1 MFKSN
6 SIFFRTI
13 KSLPISLLI
22 LIQVNAYA
30 QSSDPVVIEL
40 ADTKVGLSEFEA
52 TFKVSVRMLA
62 AQQGIPLGN
71 QDESVIDRLR
81 SQYLGQR
88 ANELAM
94 VQEATKRGI
103 AIAEPSVLAQ
113 AAEIREKILSDT
125 SITEPLD
132 DLRLLA
138 LLRDKQMVATLSEQL
153 LEEIVV
159 RPGDVVVLHHDIQ
172 DEIKKPEQICLRQI
186 VVDEETTANQLLAEL
201 EKGGDFIELATQHST
216 DSKTAQKGG
225 DMGCFSR
232 EGQIARSDFERAAF
246 AASLNELEG
255 PVKSDFGY
263 HLLTVYKKIPAHI
276 PSLNEVF
283 DELKKELRHERLPG
297 KLMEITENSG
307 VKIYPEYLNQE

>member
-1 MFKSN
+1 MFKGDSM
-6 SIFFRTI
+6 FFRTI
-13 KSLPISLLI
+13 KCLPISLLI
-22 LIQVNAYA
+22 LIQANAYA
-30 QSSDPVVIEL
+30 QSSDPIVIEL
-40 ADTKVGLSEFEA
+40 ADTKVSLSEFEA
-52 TFKVSVRMLA
+52 TFNVSVRMLA

-71 QDESVIDRLR
+71 QDESVIERLR

-94 VQEATKRGI
+94 VQEATNRGI
-103 AIAEPSVLAQ
+103 TVADTTVLAQ
-113 AAEIREKILSDT
+113 AEEMREKILSDT

-132 DLRLLA
+132 DVRLLA
-138 LLRDKQMVATLSEQL
+138 LLRDKQRVAILSEQL

-186 VVDEETTANQLLAEL
+186 VVDEETTANQLMAEL
-201 EKGGDFIELATQHST
+201 ENGGDFIGIAKQHST
-216 DSKTAQKGG
+216 DSKTAEKGG

-263 HLLTVYKKIPAHI
+263 HLLTVYKKIPAHV
-276 PSLNEVF
+276 PTLNEVF
-283 DELKKELRHERLPG
+283 DELKQEIRHERLPT

-307 VKIYPEYLNQE
+307 VEIYPENLNQE

>member
-6 SIFFRTI
+6 SMFFRTI
-13 KSLPISLLI
+13 KCLPLSLLI
-22 LIQVNAYA
+22 LMQANAYA

-40 ADTKVGLSEFEA
+40 SDTKIGLSEFEA

-71 QDESVIDRLR
+71 QDESVIERLR
-81 SQYLGQR
+81 NQYLGQR

-103 AIAEPSVLAQ
+103 AVTDSAVLAQ
-113 AAEIREKILSDT
+113 AAEIREEILSDT

-132 DLRLLA
+132 DVRLLA
-138 LLRDKQMVATLSEQL
+138 LIRDKQMVASLSEQL

-186 VVDEETTANQLLAEL
+186 VVDEETTANQLMADL
-201 EKGGDFIELATQHST
+201 EKGGDFIELAKQHST

-263 HLLTVYKKIPAHI
+263 HLLTVYKKIPAHV
-276 PSLNEVF
+276 PTLNEVF
-283 DELKKELRHERLPG
+283 DELKKEIRHQRLPT
-297 KLMEITENSG
+297 KLMEITQNSG
-307 VKIYPEYLNQE
+307 VKTFPENLN